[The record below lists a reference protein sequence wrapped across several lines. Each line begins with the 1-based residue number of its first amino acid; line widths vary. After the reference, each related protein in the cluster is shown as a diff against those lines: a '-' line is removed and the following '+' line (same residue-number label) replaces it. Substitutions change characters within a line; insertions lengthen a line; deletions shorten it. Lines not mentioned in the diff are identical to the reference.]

1 MKAIVGR
8 LRRLEARAMLT
19 ARSGEI
25 RDKQRHLLVSVGG
38 DGPPSEPR
46 CSRTLYS
53 TGHLFEQVII
63 HERHPLMTDEAAMD
77 RFVASFPIT
86 SVQAVSWGGRA
97 RR

>member
-8 LRRLEARAMLT
+8 VRRLEVQALLT
-19 ARSGEI
+19 ARPGEI
-25 RDKQRHLLVSVGG
+25 RDKQRHLLVFVGG

-53 TGHLFEQVII
+53 TGSLFEQVLI
-63 HERHPLMTDEAAMD
+63 HERHPFMTDEAAMD
-77 RFVASFPIT
+77 RFVESVPIKP
-86 SVQAVSWGGRA
+86 VQAVSLGGRP